1 MASTRTYG
9 GEGTPVEE
17 QSLGELFA
25 TMSRDMSLLVRQEID
40 LAKSELAEA
49 AKKAGAGAGLLGG
62 AGTIALWGL
71 FLLCFAAGFGV
82 AAGANLPVW
91 AGFLI
96 VGGFFLLV
104 AGGLGVMGVMS
115 FKKIGPPER
124 SVRSVKA
131 DLAMAKHPR
140 HAANGNGNGASN
152 GVASI
157 SLNGTD
163 SAGGAAP
170 AD

>member
-1 MASTRTYG
+1 VASTKTYG
-9 GEGTPVEE
+9 GEGTPVED

-40 LAKSELAEA
+40 LAKSEIAEA
-49 AKKAGAGAGLLGG
+49 AKRAGAGAGLLGG
-62 AGTIALWGL
+62 AGTTALWGL

-82 AAGANLPVW
+82 AAGANIPIW

-96 VGGFFLLV
+96 VGGAFLIL
-104 AGGLGVMGVMS
+104 AGALGFMGVTS
-115 FKKIGPPER
+115 LKKISPPER

-140 HAANGNGNGASN
+140 HAATGNAALTGAAAASGNGTAPDASQ
-152 GVASI
+152 
-157 SLNGTD
+157 
-163 SAGGAAP
+163 
-170 AD
+170 